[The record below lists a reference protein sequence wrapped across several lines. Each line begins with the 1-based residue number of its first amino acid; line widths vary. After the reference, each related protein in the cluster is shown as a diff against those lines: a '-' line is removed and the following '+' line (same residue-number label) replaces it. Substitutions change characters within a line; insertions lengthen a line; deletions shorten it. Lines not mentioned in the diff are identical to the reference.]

1 MEYKVFVYEGD
12 TSKDDLS
19 RRLAV
24 DAVKAYCSAAGIAF
38 DEARNLMREG
48 ENGKPYMEG
57 LDVGFNVSHSG
68 LLWMCMVGPAPC
80 GLDLQVN
87 REINIKKYNKIIQRY
102 FTPNEQD
109 FCERYGIEGFFR
121 IWTHREAFGKFTGRG
136 FYGQMPDFVGDDGL
150 LKIEVDIPGTDRV
163 AYVKDEPIAPDIFMA
178 YCTEGEDDH
187 VVFTE

>member
-57 LDVGFNVSHSG
+57 LTSRISARDTASKGSSG
-68 LLWMCMVGPAPC
+68 SGPTERPSASSQGGASTIRCPTLWEMTVC
-80 GLDLQVN
+80 
-87 REINIKKYNKIIQRY
+87 
-102 FTPNEQD
+102 
-109 FCERYGIEGFFR
+109 
-121 IWTHREAFGKFTGRG
+121 
-136 FYGQMPDFVGDDGL
+136 
-150 LKIEVDIPGTDRV
+150 
-163 AYVKDEPIAPDIFMA
+163 
-178 YCTEGEDDH
+178 
-187 VVFTE
+187 

>member
-48 ENGKPYMEG
+48 EKGKPYMEG
-57 LDVGFNVSHSG
+57 LDVEFNVSHSG

-87 REINIKKYNKIIQRY
+87 REINIIQRY

-136 FYGQMPDFVGDDGL
+136 FYDQMPDFVGDDGL
-150 LKIEVDIPGTDRV
+150 LKIEVEIPGTDRV